1 MIVINE
7 NDYDMTLISKVKE
20 RTSPKKLKKIIKD
33 LKNLEEDDIKEFSEL
48 KINIFEEK
56 EDEKEPE
63 FKIIVPIVEIQ
74 NYFEEKNQIQNK
86 L

>member
-7 NDYDMTLISKVKE
+7 NDYDFTLISKVKE

>member
-7 NDYDMTLISKVKE
+7 NDYDFTLISKVKE

-63 FKIIVPIVEIQ
+63 FKIIVPIVEIK